1 MARELGESILEIRE
15 RKGNYK
21 EVIRA
26 GLGSPPKKKEELKK
40 QLENRMRKFSTRR
53 LISHRL
59 IKEQHAPAFWQQ
71 TSLSYF
77 CISEQQQLLS
87 SLNEND
93 LKIKALRD
101 AAEPPLP
108 YWKGNKQAAVADLC
122 CSSCSQR
129 SDANMLQL
137 KSRSFR
143 WAVALSEGKA
153 ITANLSVMLLQ
164 HFICSQPP

>member
-1 MARELGESILEIRE
+1 
-15 RKGNYK
+15 
-21 EVIRA
+21 
-26 GLGSPPKKKEELKK
+26 
-40 QLENRMRKFSTRR
+40 MRKFSTRR

-164 HFICSQPP
+164 HFICSQPPWGLRMTVWRMWPQTQRGSISVGSPPPHPQNWEFHRNLISI